1 YRLDELIKYDHGQDK
16 AFVQVA
22 DKATGKFSEPKEY
35 NTPDNVR
42 DVVTGFMYLRV
53 IDFSKFKMKDT
64 LTVSGFFE
72 DKAYSF
78 KIIYFGKEVVKTD
91 LGKILCHKLVPI
103 MPDNTL
109 FRGENSVTAWIS
121 ADRNQIPVK
130 VDAKMFV
137 GHAGTEMVGF
147 RGLKNQLKIIR

>member
-1 YRLDELIKYDHGQDK
+1 
-16 AFVQVA
+16 
-22 DKATGKFSEPKEY
+22 
-35 NTPDNVR
+35 
-42 DVVTGFMYLRV
+42 
-53 IDFSKFKMKDT
+53 
-64 LTVSGFFE
+64 
-72 DKAYSF
+72 
-78 KIIYFGKEVVKTD
+78 YFGKEVVKTD
-91 LGKILCHKLVPI
+91 LGKILCHKLIPI